1 MGKGEGRE
9 KWKWRGKMR
18 VGYRGEQEGRAEET
32 KWARESLRGPKGP
45 PTQGNNQSSD
55 PFSHPG
61 APRVWPGSCAK
72 SPLLPPPCLK
82 GQFKAPQALE
92 DLGLGFLEGDA
103 PSRGASLLFCIR
115 RYPDLRR
122 PGYVSIPC
130 CM

>member
-1 MGKGEGRE
+1 MEVERKDEGGIQRGAGGESR
-9 KWKWRGKMR
+9 RNQ
-18 VGYRGEQEGRAEET
+18 VGQ
-32 KWARESLRGPKGP
+32 SLRGPKGP

-55 PFSHPG
+55 PYSHPG
-61 APRVWPGSCAK
+61 VPRVWPGSCAK
-72 SPLLPPPCLK
+72 SRLLPPPCLK